1 MAATAFVRVVSAG
14 AMIALAGLGSVLG
27 YRFLR
32 SQAEAAVYRDRLA
45 TLAEEYEGLRATYNE
60 AVRRTAVTELVVR
73 DGRLSVR
80 VRTADGAI
88 RETPTPY
95 DPRGEVYVDYVVRD
109 GRLWIRRVFDASTPP
124 SRAVVIDPAFGEV
137 AWGDGE
143 VGKAVYRSL
152 GEGRWVV
159 SVTGGGS
166 LGLVRAGDADEVELS
181 SAPAV
186 RDYEP
191 ALREADAAARAI
203 GLREV
208 LSSAIGR

>member
-1 MAATAFVRVVSAG
+1 MAATVLVRVVTGG
-14 AMIALAGLGSVLG
+14 AMVALAGLGSVLG

-45 TLAEEYEGLRATYNE
+45 SLAGEYEGLRATYNE

-88 RETPTPY
+88 SETPTPY
-95 DPRGEVYVDYVVRD
+95 DPRGEVYVDYVVRE

-124 SRAVVIDPAFGEV
+124 SLGVVIDPAFGEV
-137 AWGDGE
+137 AWGEGE

-166 LGLVRAGDADEVELS
+166 LGLVRAGEADAVELS
-181 SAPAV
+181 GAPAV
-186 RDYEP
+186 REYEP
-191 ALREADAAARAI
+191 ALHEADAAARAI

>member
-1 MAATAFVRVVSAG
+1 MAATALVRVVSGG

-32 SQAEAAVYRDRLA
+32 SQAEAAVYRDRLGA
-45 TLAEEYEGLRATYNE
+45 LAAEYEGLRATYNE

-73 DGRLSVR
+73 EGRLSVR

-88 RETPTPY
+88 SETPTPY

-137 AWGDGE
+137 AWGEGE

-166 LGLVRAGDADEVELS
+166 LGLVRAGEADEVELS
-181 SAPAV
+181 GAPPVREFEPAV
-186 RDYEP
+186 H
-191 ALREADAAARAI
+191 EADAAARAI